1 MNNPTCHI
9 CLEPTDNLQGLY
21 HESCCRKLFGSGRPP
36 VLPYAWKDLNALA
49 QNVVRQHIAV
59 PGVQPKLSMHLE
71 RDRSR
76 QDSRLTLVGL
86 EGGYILK
93 APVAQY
99 PQMPELEH
107 VTMRMAGCFGIATA
121 ECGLIPL
128 EDGQLA
134 FITKRMDREGDSKL
148 HMEDMCQ
155 LTDRLTEHKYRGSLE
170 QVGKAIIRH
179 CDNSLFDAL
188 RFFEL
193 TLYCFLTGNSDMH
206 LKNFSL
212 LHLQDDSISLSP
224 AYDLLP
230 TQLLLSEDTEDTALT
245 LNGRKR
251 RLGRNDFLRFAESLQ
266 LTDRQTMNAFSRFS
280 SNLEAAG
287 ELLGKGLCT
296 NGMKERF
303 KELIRSR
310 AGRLGMVD
318 Y

>member
-1 MNNPTCHI
+1 MNKKTCHI
-9 CLEPTDNLQGLY
+9 CLQPMDDTQKLH
-21 HESCCRKLFGSGRPP
+21 HEACCKKLFGSGIPP
-36 VLPYAWKDLNALA
+36 ALPYTLKDLNALA
-49 QNVVRQHIAV
+49 QNVVRRHIAV
-59 PGVQPKLSMHLE
+59 PGIQPKLSMHLE
-71 RDRSR
+71 RDGSR

-93 APVAQY
+93 APVSQY
-99 PQMPELEH
+99 PEMPELEH
-107 VTMRMAGCFGIATA
+107 VTMRMAGCFAITTA

-128 EDGQLA
+128 KDGQPT
-134 FITKRMDREGDSKL
+134 FITKRMDRQGSSKL

-155 LTDRLTEHKYRGSLE
+155 LTDRLTEQKYRGSLE

-212 LHLQDDSISLSP
+212 LHLQDGSIALSP

-230 TQLLLSEDTEDTALT
+230 TQLLLPEDTEDTALT
-245 LNGRKR
+245 LNGRKS
-251 RLGRNDFLRFAESLQ
+251 RLVRNDFMKLAESLR
-266 LTDRQTMNAFSRFS
+266 LTEKQAMNTFSRFS
-280 SNLEAAG
+280 SNLDAAL

-296 NGMKERF
+296 DSMKDRF

-310 AGRLGMVD
+310 AGRLGLV
-318 Y
+318 